1 MPGAIGAVQQREKS
15 MKMRAVAAL
24 TATVLMAT
32 SAFAEDLEFLIVN
45 ETSADLVG
53 FNVSPASSD
62 SWEENLL
69 SGGYLAPDYEIGV
82 LIADGLT
89 TCVYDI
95 RGSFSDGETVE
106 DYGLDLCELGEY
118 VFAE

>member
-1 MPGAIGAVQQREKS
+1 
-15 MKMRAVAAL
+15 MKMRAAAVL

-32 SAFAEDLEFLIVN
+32 SAVAEDLEFLIVN
-45 ETSADLVG
+45 ETSVDLVE
-53 FNVSPASSD
+53 FNVSPASSQ

-69 SGGYLAPDYEIGV
+69 SGGYLASGYEVDV
-82 LIADGLT
+82 LIADGLS

-106 DYGLDLCELGEY
+106 DFGLDLCELGEY
-118 VFAE
+118 PFSE